1 MLESLVNK
9 VAGLKAY
16 NFFENRLQH
25 RCFPEYTLYKLDLLT
40 DYYNWF
46 LISLIEKHLNLP
58 QFFISY
64 WEKFLELIKFITI
77 VLIYC
82 LWIFLSTFSVFLN
95 DYFFKW
101 LAYKSLFS
109 RFSVLINYMCD
120 LTIFFPY
127 PAVFDVFHGSG
138 YLRSRFFSVCIQ
150 DLVPGFRN
158 SPTLVHTFL

>member
-1 MLESLVNK
+1 MQDWRL
-9 VAGLKAY
+9 AT
-16 NFFENRLQH
+16 FFKNRCQH
-25 RCFPEYTLYKLDLLT
+25 RCFPQYTVYMLDLIK
-40 DYYNWF
+40 DCYNCF
-46 LISLIEKHLNLP
+46 SLSIEKHLNLP

-101 LAYKSLFS
+101 LAYKSLLS

-138 YLRSRFFSVCIQ
+138 YLRSRFFRVCIQ

-158 SPTLVHTFL
+158 SPTLVHIFL